1 MMEYLSSDK
10 IAIIDLATS
19 EITEEELPEE
29 LVSEKIGGAG
39 ITSQLYE
46 RFKEDDPIVLGT
58 GLLTGTL
65 VPASALGVITAK
77 SALTEKVSHVP
88 LTLYAGMELKYS
100 GFDYIVIK
108 GSAEKPV
115 YLWIHDGIADIHSA
129 DDLWGKDV
137 WETTDHIRKSMGD
150 DFIQALAIGGAGE
163 SGADHAQVCI
173 NHWASGDRLGFGNL
187 FGKKKLKLVAIRG
200 MGLLEIADP
209 EGFIDRCKVVLS
221 DVKGEGFAGKNG
233 IAELAAEMGHGDIE
247 DWIGPLIHKHR
258 SCFNTPLA
266 TNSFVFLDDDPK
278 LLKESQIEE
287 PGYLITD
294 VYGLLGFKKLGL
306 SASDSCKVLRDCA
319 RYGIDGV
326 AVAELCEKA
335 GIKDPEEIKKSLP
348 DLKGPV
354 AIAGNGVFSPWAPY
368 KALYEGF
375 DLPTDGSQDAKW
387 WERRQAVAYI
397 FGIHPIFALMSPVL
411 SEEKLL
417 ELAGIGTG
425 LELTGETLGQVI
437 ASICG

>member
-1 MMEYLSSDK
+1 MEYLSSDK

-19 EITEEELPEE
+19 EITEEELSEE

-39 ITSQLYE
+39 ITTVLYE
-46 RFKEDDPIVLGT
+46 RFKEDDPIVLGA
-58 GLLTGTL
+58 GLLTGSL
-65 VPASALGVITAK
+65 VPSSALGVITAK
-77 SALTEKVSHVP
+77 SALTEKLSHAP

-115 YLWIHDGIADIHSA
+115 YLWIHDGIADIQGA
-129 DDLWGKDV
+129 DELWGKDV
-137 WETTDHIRKSMGD
+137 WESTDYIRKTMGD
-150 DFIQALAIGGAGE
+150 DSIQVLGIGGAGE

-173 NHWASGDRLGFGNL
+173 NHWASGDRFGFGNL
-187 FGKKKLKLVAIRG
+187 FGQKRLKLVALRG

-209 EGFIDRCKVVLS
+209 EGFIDQCTELFS
-221 DVKGEGFAGKNG
+221 EVKAGPFAGKNG
-233 IAELAAEMGHGDIE
+233 IAELAAAMGHGDIE
-247 DWIGPLIHKHR
+247 DWIGPLVHKHR
-258 SCFNTPLA
+258 SCFNTPFA

-278 LLKESQIEE
+278 LLKESQLEE
-287 PGYLITD
+287 PGHLVTD
-294 VYGLLGFKKLGL
+294 FRGLLGFKKLGL

-335 GIKDPEEIKKSLP
+335 GLKDYEAIKESLSN
-348 DLKGPV
+348 L
-354 AIAGNGVFSPWAPY
+354 NGSVTITGDSVFSPWAPH
-368 KALYEGF
+368 KALSEGF
-375 DLPTDGSQDAKW
+375 GLPADGSQDAQW

-397 FGIHPIFALMSPVL
+397 FGIHPIFALMAPEL

-417 ELAGIGTG
+417 DLAKIGTE
-425 LELTGETLGQVI
+425 LELTAETLDRVI
-437 ASICG
+437 AAISE